1 MSSVPAVQEFE
12 VGREFVLESC
22 VNVPEGLVGRTR
34 GESPSDDS
42 SGILHATDP
51 PPSEPQT
58 DSPLPSLLLSTLRA
72 DRPRAFLLR
81 TAAAPPPALRYL
93 RARGC
98 YGTQTYGTSDPGGSR
113 ARGRARARAE
123 HPTWA
128 YRVWYR
134 ELGPIGMFRRKWL
147 SASIGK
153 CPRKIPVKHIDRLEE
168 LTDCIWRPH
177 P

>member
-1 MSSVPAVQEFE
+1 MCTCAW
-12 VGREFVLESC
+12 
-22 VNVPEGLVGRTR
+22 
-34 GESPSDDS
+34 
-42 SGILHATDP
+42 
-51 PPSEPQT
+51 
-58 DSPLPSLLLSTLRA
+58 
-72 DRPRAFLLR
+72 
-81 TAAAPPPALRYL
+81 
-93 RARGC
+93 RARDGRRRTTRAGG

-147 SASIGK
+147 
-153 CPRKIPVKHIDRLEE
+153 PRKIPVKHADRLEE
-168 LTDCIWRPH
+168 LTDLELYLTTPDH